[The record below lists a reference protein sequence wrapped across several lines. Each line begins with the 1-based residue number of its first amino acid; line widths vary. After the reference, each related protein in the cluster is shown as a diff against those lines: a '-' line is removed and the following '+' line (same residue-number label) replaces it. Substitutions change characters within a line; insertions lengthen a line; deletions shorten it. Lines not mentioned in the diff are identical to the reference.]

1 MHLEGMQSRTM
12 LFSWILKNF
21 LRVAG
26 RNTKNQHM
34 LSSGFQFLKL
44 YLKIYLK
51 ALLVSD
57 PQEFESAY

>member
-1 MHLEGMQSRTM
+1 M